1 MFGFSLQKL
10 IFTGLVIVVVIY
22 GFKAIQR
29 LQERRNAAE
38 NSSGGAG
45 NGGTVK
51 AAKRSAP
58 VAQPEQG
65 TEDMVACRACGTFVA
80 ASGTRSCGR
89 EDCPYPG

>member
-22 GFKAIQR
+22 GFKAVAR

-38 NSSGGAG
+38 KGGGGGDQGTPAKARSGRPA
-45 NGGTVK
+45 
-51 AAKRSAP
+51 
-58 VAQPEQG
+58 AQPEPG
-65 TEDMVACRACGTFVA
+65 TEDMVACRVCGTYMA

>member
-10 IFTGLVIVVVIY
+10 IFTALVIVVVIY
-22 GFKAIQR
+22 GFKAVQR

-38 NSSGGAG
+38 NNRGGG
-45 NGGTVK
+45 EGGGRVK
-51 AAKRSAP
+51 AQSAAP
-58 VAQPEQG
+58 ASRPEQG
-65 TEDMVACRACGTFVA
+65 TEDMVACRVCGTFVA

>member
-22 GFKAIQR
+22 GFKAISR

-38 NSSGGAG
+38 NNRGGADSGGR
-45 NGGTVK
+45 VK
-51 AAKRSAP
+51 AQSAGP

-65 TEDMVACRACGTFVA
+65 TEDMVACRVCGTFVA
-80 ASGTRSCGR
+80 ANGTRSCGR